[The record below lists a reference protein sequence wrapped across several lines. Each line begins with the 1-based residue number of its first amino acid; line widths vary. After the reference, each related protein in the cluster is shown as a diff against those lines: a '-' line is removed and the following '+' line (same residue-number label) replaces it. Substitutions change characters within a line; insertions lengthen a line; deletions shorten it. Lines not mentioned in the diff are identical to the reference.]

1 MKNRRIDPGLDPAAT
16 MAHQFVFTS
25 LEKTM
30 AGNPGFGVAGMS
42 PGLPEVL
49 RTRMQGLV
57 SYEGTSSPQR
67 TNGTSSLPPTT
78 GRGQGAVNWFGLRI
92 EVAAR
97 VHFILGRIGP
107 TANDYSGR
115 KNHIAHLLILDSQET
130 LAVHPASLLR
140 EFPWMESWRGEARLL
155 PVPVLPGTA
164 AIEPASRVWR
174 RLTGDGG
181 YAGAAWDA
189 LNTGRPFTFLHEGLD
204 DITLKELVV
213 ETLSQAPNQEAW
225 KLRFATLAGDF
236 AECRQSDLAGAVVGS
251 RHADYLLSQKVPYI
265 TLSPIPQILPPSP
278 GPWAA
283 QARLDRVSLQDSPRP
298 KVVTRTRNRPEI
310 LQAEIVENEPVIE
323 PQTSEIVTPYA
334 LQQSVRK
341 AAPSPKQPIP
351 LPPPDPW
358 RMVLPGGVGFLLGVL
373 TTGILVAVGIY
384 TFRIKSNP
392 PEDPNADPAPG
403 GNQKPIEENKKG
415 AKDKPAIGNNANQ
428 EKTAP
433 PAIHDVSLPAFIQTP
448 FKAVRMMIGLGAR
461 EPSQPAEIEAQARM
475 LRKFKNMDGLSVAEK
490 DLLRP
495 DRFWELARIL
505 QTAMPPLPDPFTDE
519 RINKLTTADAE
530 DAWVLEVSA
539 MVPFATRNHALAYLS
554 LIANRDRIALRIKK
568 IGERAAEDKNLAPH
582 LEKIKESLE
591 IYKNH

>member
-67 TNGTSSLPPTT
+67 TNGTSSLTPTT

-92 EVAAR
+92 EGAAR

-236 AECRQSDLAGAVVGS
+236 AECRQSDLAGAVVGR
-251 RHADYLLSQKVPYI
+251 RHAD
-265 TLSPIPQILPPSP
+265 
-278 GPWAA
+278 
-283 QARLDRVSLQDSPRP
+283 
-298 KVVTRTRNRPEI
+298 
-310 LQAEIVENEPVIE
+310 
-323 PQTSEIVTPYA
+323 
-334 LQQSVRK
+334 
-341 AAPSPKQPIP
+341 
-351 LPPPDPW
+351 
-358 RMVLPGGVGFLLGVL
+358 
-373 TTGILVAVGIY
+373 
-384 TFRIKSNP
+384 
-392 PEDPNADPAPG
+392 
-403 GNQKPIEENKKG
+403 
-415 AKDKPAIGNNANQ
+415 
-428 EKTAP
+428 
-433 PAIHDVSLPAFIQTP
+433 
-448 FKAVRMMIGLGAR
+448 
-461 EPSQPAEIEAQARM
+461 
-475 LRKFKNMDGLSVAEK
+475 
-490 DLLRP
+490 
-495 DRFWELARIL
+495 
-505 QTAMPPLPDPFTDE
+505 
-519 RINKLTTADAE
+519 
-530 DAWVLEVSA
+530 
-539 MVPFATRNHALAYLS
+539 
-554 LIANRDRIALRIKK
+554 
-568 IGERAAEDKNLAPH
+568 
-582 LEKIKESLE
+582 
-591 IYKNH
+591 